1 MVKSDNG
8 KKGMFYVESER
19 MNKKG
24 MGMLT
29 EDIQKQWEGEIV
41 EKEDGVEKVHGMEK
55 KDGSCEGER
64 QSCGCHQK
72 TTPRSDEELKLL
84 KNRLNRMTGQLNG
97 IGKML
102 DENRYCGDVLNQVA
116 AVESALKSF
125 AYMVLQ
131 KHMETCVTEEIRK
144 GNLSVVQETVELVK
158 KLGR

>member
-1 MVKSDNG
+1 
-8 KKGMFYVESER
+8 MFYVESER

-72 TTPRSDEELKLL
+72 TTPRSDESLSSAEISLFSVSV
-84 KNRLNRMTGQLNG
+84 RARATPLN
-97 IGKML
+97 
-102 DENRYCGDVLNQVA
+102 V
-116 AVESALKSF
+116 
-125 AYMVLQ
+125 
-131 KHMETCVTEEIRK
+131 
-144 GNLSVVQETVELVK
+144 
-158 KLGR
+158 